1 MLQTTSVCCLSRAS
15 SDARTLQV
23 LPAGNRKRAVITV
36 HTGSAGKTNRKFKKS
51 QKMQMQECLSSKKD
65 KNTASALFKNFIT
78 DRSKMNTELTVA
90 NSKAMSYMLQH
101 NLMPKYSVLYF
112 LPIVHTL
119 PILRL
124 FCGFAVCSLGFF
136 GLFLKI
142 HNIFN
147 LKSIVIAGHPGY
159 QLPDIRCN

>member
-1 MLQTTSVCCLSRAS
+1 
-15 SDARTLQV
+15 
-23 LPAGNRKRAVITV
+23 
-36 HTGSAGKTNRKFKKS
+36 
-51 QKMQMQECLSSKKD
+51 MQMQECLSSKKD

-78 DRSKMNTELTVA
+78 DRSKMNAELTVA